1 MGLTTSLNTALTGLS
16 AAARATD
23 VVSSNIA
30 NAQTDGYGR
39 RTLGLATSVST
50 AGVRITGVLRQ
61 SDVALL
67 AERRMAGATEG
78 ASAVALRFIRGVE
91 DALGAADDET
101 SLAGRVATL
110 DAALIQ
116 SVASPDSDSSLAAV
130 VTAARSLADL
140 LNTATDLVQA
150 ARQAADQDIAS
161 QVSLLNSTLSRL
173 ADLNDQIG
181 RYGAQSRDTSAL
193 LDQRQQLI
201 DGIAQIV
208 PLREVARE
216 NGQISLYTLAGVALV
231 DGGRAS
237 EIGFS
242 RTTVITADMSLASG
256 ALSGL
261 TVDGRAVSTT
271 ASGGFA
277 GGTLAAAFA
286 LRDEQAPQVQ
296 RNLDAVARDMIERF
310 AAADTTLAAGQAG
323 LFTDAGGDFDP
334 LTEAGLA
341 GRIAVNPA
349 VDPAQGGELWR
360 LRSGIGAATAAA
372 PGDSTR
378 LSALSAALTTQ
389 RLTASGG
396 LEAGSR
402 NLSGLASDVMS
413 WVAGQRLT
421 AESTASYSA
430 ARAETLRMT
439 EAGQGIDTD
448 VELQDLMLIEQ
459 AYAANA
465 KVISTIDQMFQTL
478 LEM

>member
-50 AGVRITGVLRQ
+50 AGVRITGELRQ
-61 SDVALL
+61 ADIALL
-67 AERRMAGATEG
+67 AERRLAEAGEG
-78 ASAVALRFIRGVE
+78 ANDVALQFIGTVE
-91 DALGAADDET
+91 DSLGAAGEDT
-101 SLAGRVATL
+101 SLAGRVAAL
-110 DAALIQ
+110 DAALIEA
-116 SVASPDSDSSLAAV
+116 VASPDSDSTLDAV
-130 VTAARSLADL
+130 VAAADSLADL
-140 LNTATDLVQA
+140 LNSASETVQTARET
-150 ARQAADQDIAS
+150 ADQDIAS

-173 ADLNDQIG
+173 ADLNDQIV
-181 RYGAQSRDTSAL
+181 RASAQSRDTSAL
-193 LDQRQQLI
+193 VDQRQQLI
-201 DGIAQIV
+201 DGIAELV
-208 PLREVARE
+208 PLREVSRE
-216 NGQISLYTLAGVALV
+216 NGQISLYTLAGVTLV

-256 ALSGL
+256 ALSGM
-261 TVDGRAVSTT
+261 TVDGRAVSTN

-286 LRDEQAPQVQ
+286 VRDALAPEVQ
-296 RNLDAVARDMIERF
+296 GNLDAVARDMIERL

-334 LTEAGLA
+334 LTEVGLA
-341 GRIAVNPA
+341 GRIAVNAA

-360 LRSGIGAATAAA
+360 LRSGIGAVTAVAT
-372 PGDSTR
+372 GDSTR

-402 NLSGLASDVMS
+402 SLSGLASDVMS
-413 WVAGQRLT
+413 WVASQRLT

-430 ARAETLRMT
+430 ARAETLRAT

-465 KVISTIDQMFQTL
+465 KVISSIDQMFQTL